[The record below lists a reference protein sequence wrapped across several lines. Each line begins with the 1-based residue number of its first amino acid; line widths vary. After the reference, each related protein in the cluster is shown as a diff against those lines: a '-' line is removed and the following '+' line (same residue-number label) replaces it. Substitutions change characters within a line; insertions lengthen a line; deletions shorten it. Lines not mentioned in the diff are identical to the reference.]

1 VRKRFWK
8 GVALSALLITPHVE
22 GKPAMTAAK
31 NDSDY
36 QWLEEVEGKEAL
48 DWVRQQN
55 TRTLDKLHAHKDFKT
70 FKAQALEILEAKDKI
85 PDGRIQGD
93 FVYNFWQDA
102 EHVRGIWRRTSWES
116 YKNNKPQWDVL
127 LDVDALAK
135 QEGKSYVFGGSD
147 CLRPQ
152 FERCLLVLSEGGSDA
167 AQVREFDLTK
177 KAFVKDGFQLPASK
191 SRLEWL
197 DLDTLLLA
205 DAMEGA
211 PKTDSGYPMQVKI
224 WKRGTAVSAASK
236 VFEGQKA
243 DVSVSSLVLHDGKDQ
258 HVMMVRADTFFTAE
272 VSVYRDGK
280 IIRLPLPTDVDV
292 KGIFRGQLLF
302 ANRSILA
309 GFGPGS
315 LLTAPLTE
323 LLKGKTP
330 INLVYGPT
338 ATQALDGVA
347 MGKDHV
353 YVALLDNVRNKVLR
367 FELKD
372 GKWASALL
380 PLDDKGTI
388 NFRSVDEDSH
398 RLLVSYEDF
407 LTPTS
412 LYAMDGATMQ
422 KQLVAQLPAR
432 FKADG
437 LEIRQEFAQST
448 DGTKIPYFL
457 VHRKGV
463 VMNGQNPT
471 LLYAYGG
478 FEVSMQPSYLTVAGK
493 LWLERGGVYVLANIR
508 GGGEFGP
515 TWHQA
520 ALKENRQKAF
530 DDFTSVAKDLI
541 ARKVTT
547 PKHLGIQGGSNGGLL
562 MGATFT
568 QQPDLFNA
576 VVCQVPLLDMMR
588 FHKLLAG
595 ASWMAEYGNPDDE
608 KQAAYIAKYS
618 PFQNLKADKKYPEV
632 FFMTST
638 KDDRVHPGHAR
649 KMAARMAEFKKPFL
663 YFENIEGGHSA
674 SANLQQLAER
684 QALSFVYLW
693 DKLGPAP
700 TPGKRAAAL

>member
-1 VRKRFWK
+1 MILK
-8 GVALSALLITPHVE
+8 GVAFCALLITSHLE
-22 GKPAMTAAK
+22 GKPAMTAEKKDA
-31 NDSDY
+31 DY
-36 QWLEEVEGKEAL
+36 QWLEEVEGKKPL
-48 DWVRQQN
+48 DWVRKHN
-55 TRTLDKLHAHKDFKT
+55 TRTLDRLRGYKDFTSFKT
-70 FKAQALEILEAKDKI
+70 QALEILEAKDKI
-85 PDGRIQGD
+85 PDGRIQGE

-102 EHVRGIWRRTSWES
+102 EHIRGIWRRTKWES
-116 YKNNKPQWDVL
+116 YLSNKPNWEVI

-135 QEGKSYVFGGSD
+135 AEGKSYVFGGTE

-152 FERCLLVLSEGGSDA
+152 YERCLVVLSEGGSDA

-197 DLDTLLLA
+197 DLNTLLLA
-205 DAMEGA
+205 DAGEGV

-224 WKRGTAVSAASK
+224 WQRGTPVTAAK
-236 VFEGQKA
+236 MVFQGQKA
-243 DVSVSSLVLHDGKDQ
+243 DVSVSSMVMHDDDQ
-258 HVMMVRADTFFTAE
+258 DHVFMVRADTFFTAE
-272 VSVYRDGK
+272 VSVYKDGK

-292 KGIFRGQLLF
+292 KGVFRGQLLF
-302 ANRSILA
+302 ANRTSLS

-315 LLTAPLTE
+315 LLTAPLSE
-323 LLKGKTP
+323 LLQGKTP
-330 INLVYGPT
+330 IRLVYGPT
-338 ATQALDGVA
+338 STQALDGIGI
-347 MGKDHV
+347 GKDFI
-353 YVALLDNVRNKVLR
+353 YMALLDNVRNKVYR

-372 GKWASALL
+372 KEWSSKIL
-380 PLDDKGTI
+380 PLEDKGTI
-388 NFRSVDEDSH
+388 NFRSIDEDSN

-412 LYAMDGATMQ
+412 LFAMDGSKLE
-422 KQLVAQLPAR
+422 KQLVMQLPAR

-437 LEIRQEFAQST
+437 LEIKQEFATSK

-457 VHRKGV
+457 VHRKDLTLKAE
-463 VMNGQNPT
+463 NPT

-478 FEVSMQPSYLTVAGK
+478 FEVSMQPSYLTVAGR

-520 ALKENRQKAF
+520 ALKENRQNAF
-530 DDFTSVAKDLI
+530 DDFVAVAQDLI
-541 ARKVTT
+541 ARKVTS

-562 MGATFT
+562 MGAAFT
-568 QQPDLFNA
+568 QHPELFNA
-576 VVCQVPLLDMMR
+576 VVCQVPLLDMQR

-595 ASWMAEYGNPDDE
+595 ASWMAEYGNPDDP
-608 KQAAYIAKYS
+608 KQAEYILKYS
-618 PFQNLKADKKYPEV
+618 PFQNLKANKKYPEV
-632 FFMTST
+632 FFVTST

-649 KMAARMAEFKKPFL
+649 KMAARMEEFKQPFL

-684 QALSFVYLW
+684 QALSFAYLW

-700 TPGKRAAAL
+700 SSAKSASIP

>member
-1 VRKRFWK
+1 MS
-8 GVALSALLITPHVE
+8 VAKKDA
-22 GKPAMTAAK
+22 
-31 NDSDY
+31 DY

-48 DWVRQQN
+48 DWVRKQN
-55 TRTLDKLHAHKDFKT
+55 TRTLDKLHAHKDSKT

-85 PDGRIQGD
+85 PDGRIQGE

-102 EHVRGIWRRTSWES
+102 EHVRGILRRTPWEA
-116 YKNNKPQWDVL
+116 YKDNKPQWEVL

-135 QEGKSYVFGGSD
+135 QEGKSYVFGGAD
-147 CLRPQ
+147 CLRPK
-152 FERCLLVLSEGGSDA
+152 FERCLVVLSEGGSDA

-191 SRLEWL
+191 SRVEWL
-197 DLDTLLLA
+197 DMNTVLLA
-205 DAMEGA
+205 DALEGT

-224 WKRGTAVSAASK
+224 WKRGTPLSAATK

-243 DVSVSSLVLHDGKDQ
+243 DVSVSSLVLHDGKDD
-258 HVMMVRADTFFTAE
+258 HVLMVRADTFFTAE
-272 VSVYRDGK
+272 VSVYQDGK

-292 KGIFRGQLLF
+292 KGIFNGQLLF
-302 ANRSILA
+302 ANRSKLA

-315 LLTAPLTE
+315 LLTAPLAE

-330 INLVYGPT
+330 ISLVYGPT

-347 MGKDHV
+347 VGKDYV

-367 FELKD
+367 FTLDKN
-372 GKWASALL
+372 KWASQEL

-388 NFRSVDEDSH
+388 HFRSVDEDSN
-398 RLLVSYEDF
+398 RLLISYEDF
-407 LTPTS
+407 LNPTS
-412 LYAMDGATMQ
+412 LYAMDGSTLK
-422 KQLVAQLPAR
+422 KQLVMQLPAR
-432 FKADG
+432 FNAAG
-437 LEIRQEFAQST
+437 LEIRQEFATST
-448 DGTKIPYFL
+448 DGVKIPYFL
-457 VHRKGV
+457 VHRKGLA
-463 VMNGQNPT
+463 MNGKNPT

-478 FEVSMQPSYLTVAGK
+478 FEVAMQPSYLTVAGK

-530 DDFTSVAKDLI
+530 DDFVAVAKSII
-541 ARKVTT
+541 AEKVTA
-547 PKHLGIQGGSNGGLL
+547 PQHLGIQGGSNGGLL

-568 QQPDLFNA
+568 QHPELFNA
-576 VVCQVPLLDMMR
+576 VVCQVPLLDMLR
-588 FHKLLAG
+588 FHTLLAG
-595 ASWMAEYGNPDDE
+595 ASWMAEYGNPDDP

-618 PFQNLKADKKYPEV
+618 PFQNLRSDKKYPEV

-649 KMAARMAEFKKPFL
+649 KMAARMADMDKPFL
-663 YFENIEGGHSA
+663 YYENIEGGHSA

-684 QALSFVYLW
+684 QALSFIYLW

-700 TPGKRAAAL
+700 ATGKSAAIP

>member
-1 VRKRFWK
+1 MNFWK
-8 GVALSALLITPHVE
+8 GVTLGALLITPHVE

-48 DWVRQQN
+48 DWVRKQN
-55 TRTLDKLHAHKDFKT
+55 TRTLDKLHAHKDFKS

-85 PDGRIQGD
+85 ADGRIQGD
-93 FVYNFWQDA
+93 YVYNFWQDA
-102 EHVRGIWRRTSWES
+102 EHVRGIWRRTSWDA
-116 YKNNKPQWDVL
+116 YKNNKPQWEIL

-135 QEGKSYVFGGSD
+135 KEGKSYVFGGSD
-147 CLRPQ
+147 CLRPK

-177 KAFVKDGFQLPASK
+177 KEFVKDGFQLPASK

-197 DLDTLLLA
+197 DVDTVFLA
-205 DAMEGA
+205 DALEGT

-224 WKRGTAVSAASK
+224 WKRGQAASAATK

-243 DVSVSSLVLHDGKDQ
+243 DVSVSSLVLHDGKDN
-258 HVMMVRADTFFTAE
+258 HVLMVRADTFFSAE
-272 VSVYRDGK
+272 VSVYKDGK
-280 IIRLPLPTDVDV
+280 ITRLPLPTDVDV
-292 KGIFRGQLLF
+292 KGIFQGQLLF
-302 ANRSILA
+302 ANRTKLA
-309 GFGPGS
+309 GFDPGS
-315 LLTAPLTE
+315 LLTAPLAE
-323 LLKGKTP
+323 LVQGKTP
-330 INLVYGPT
+330 ISLVYGPT

-347 MGKDHV
+347 VSKDYV

-372 GKWASALL
+372 KKWASQLL

-388 NFRSVDEDSH
+388 NFRSVDEDSN
-398 RLLVSYEDF
+398 RILLSYEDF

-412 LYAMDGATMQ
+412 LYAMDGATLQ
-422 KQLVAQLPAR
+422 KQLVMQLPAR
-432 FKADG
+432 FKSDG
-437 LEIRQEFAQST
+437 LEIRQEFAKST

-457 VHRKGV
+457 IHRKDLA
-463 VMNGQNPT
+463 MNGQNPT

-530 DDFTSVAKDLI
+530 DDFSSVAKDLI
-541 ARKVTT
+541 ARKVTK
-547 PKHLGIQGGSNGGLL
+547 PAHLGIQGGSNGGLL

-568 QQPDLFNA
+568 QNPELFNA

-588 FHKLLAG
+588 FHRLLAG
-595 ASWMAEYGNPDDE
+595 ASWMAEYGNPDDP

-649 KMAARMAEFKKPFL
+649 KMAARMADMKKPFL

-693 DKLGPAP
+693 EKLGPAP
-700 TPGKRAAAL
+700 ATGKPAAAP